1 MRPEDL
7 QRLQAQAD
15 ADMRE
20 RLRHDQKR
28 RNFYA
33 SCAIVA
39 AVAVVFVFVLYWS
52 QMSWL
57 VRAGT
62 ALSALSAGL
71 LLAWLLMD
79 LREDVLECPRWLR
92 LGIVWSTVASV
103 VCFVA
108 GYALR

>member
-7 QRLQAQAD
+7 QRLQAAAD
-15 ADMRE
+15 ADMHA
-20 RLRHDQKR
+20 RLRFDQKR

-39 AVAVVFVFVLYWS
+39 TVTLVVVFILYWP

-57 VRAGT
+57 VRGGT
-62 ALSALSAGL
+62 LLSALSAGL
-71 LLAWLLMD
+71 LLAWLVMD
-79 LREDVLECPRWLR
+79 LAEDVLECPRWLR